1 MTTPTITE
9 KAQNKVE
16 SLADNA
22 VDSKDSEV
30 RYMAYASR
38 LRTALRASTRYIAY
52 VSTLTTNFFILL
64 SRRTLSPAVLPPSMF
79 FAMTVLLCTSSD
91 KRYRRSFSTSC

>member
-1 MTTPTITE
+1 MSSPPITQQ
-9 KAQNKVE
+9 AQNTIE
-16 SLADNA
+16 SLADNE

-52 VSTLTTNFFILL
+52 VSNPLNIF
-64 SRRTLSPAVLPPSMF
+64 AVSLED
-79 FAMTVLLCTSSD
+79 V
-91 KRYRRSFSTSC
+91 